1 MAVRPVLSIAASVAL
16 LLTLSPAVSKLAAAA
31 TTPAAGAAMSGGPH
45 EPSMRG
51 DGPAPAARPASIT
64 RADPAIDALIAKD
77 AKVEFVANGF
87 GLNEGTTWVRDGKG
101 SGFLL
106 VGGLLDNVLY
116 KITPDN
122 TVSVFMEKAGY
133 TGNDPDSV
141 GAQTRAGRSHV
152 LLIGPSCS
160 GVDPQGRILWCADDD
175 RKVMRLEKD
184 GTHTVLSDGA
194 GGKHFNGPND
204 ISIKSD
210 GAVYLTDNDFGLR
223 GAGKSPLKE
232 MEDGVWLIK
241 DGKTT
246 LVLSDKQL
254 GGIPNGITL
263 SADEK
268 FLYLSAFNKMMR
280 YVVKPDDT
288 LGEGTLFTEG
298 VGIGDGMR
306 SDTRGNIYSAGGAG
320 PGLIRVTSPQG
331 KMLGTIN
338 LPILSAEPKKQICS
352 TNVAFGDND
361 GRTLYVAGCDAVY
374 KIRLLVPGVLEG
386 PK

>member
-1 MAVRPVLSIAASVAL
+1 MQRFLTALVGSLSVLA
-16 LLTLSPAVSKLAAAA
+16 AVSVSMAADA
-31 TTPAAGAAMSGGPH
+31 PRP
-45 EPSMRG
+45 PSMRG
-51 DGPAPAARPASIT
+51 DGPAPAPQPASIT
-64 RADPAIDALIAKD
+64 REDPALDQLIASD
-77 AKVEFVANGF
+77 AKVELVATGF

-133 TGNDPDSV
+133 TGEDVDNV

-175 RKVMRLEKD
+175 REVMRLEKD
-184 GTHTVLSDGA
+184 GKHTVLSN
-194 GGKHFNGPND
+194 GGEGKRFNGPND

-223 GAGKSPLKE
+223 GAMKSPQKE

-246 LVLSDKQL
+246 RLLSQQQL

-268 FLYLSAFNKMMR
+268 FLYLSAFKKMLR

-288 LGEGTLFTEG
+288 LGEGTPFTEG

-306 SDTRGNIYSAGGAG
+306 SDTRGNIYSTGGAG
-320 PGLIRVTSPQG
+320 PGLVRVTSPQG
-331 KMLGTIN
+331 KLLGTIN
-338 LPILSAEPKKQICS
+338 LPVLGAEPKRQICA

-361 GRTLYVAGCDAVY
+361 GKTLYVAACDAVY
-374 KIRLLVPGVLEG
+374 KIRLKVAGVLEG
-386 PK
+386 PAH

>member
-1 MAVRPVLSIAASVAL
+1 MAMASTGVWAA
-16 LLTLSPAVSKLAAAA
+16 TSPASPVS
-31 TTPAAGAAMSGGPH
+31 PAPPVPQQ
-45 EPSMRG
+45 PSMRG
-51 DGPAPAARPASIT
+51 DGPAPAPKPSSIS
-64 RADPAIDALIAKD
+64 RLDPAIDALIAPD

-106 VGGLLDNVLY
+106 LGGLLDNVLY
-116 KITPDN
+116 KIAPDN

-133 TGNDPDSV
+133 TGTDVDNV

-175 RKVMRLEKD
+175 RQVMRLEKD
-184 GTHTVLSDGA
+184 GTHTVLSSGADG
-194 GGKHFNGPND
+194 KRFNGPND

-223 GAGKSPLKE
+223 GAMKSPLKE

-246 LVLSDKQL
+246 RLLTDKQL

-268 FLYLSAFNKMMR
+268 FLYLSAGSKMLR
-280 YVVKPDDT
+280 YAVKSDDT
-288 LGEGTLFTEG
+288 LGEGKPFTEG

-306 SDTRGNIYSAGGAG
+306 VDTRGNIYSTGGAG
-320 PGLIRVTSPQG
+320 PGLVRVTSAQG
-331 KMLGTIN
+331 KLLGTIN
-338 LPILSAEPKKQICS
+338 LPVLGAEPKKQICA

-361 GRTLYVAGCDAVY
+361 AKTLYIAACDAVY
-374 KIRLLVPGVLEG
+374 KIRLKVAGILEG
-386 PK
+386 PAH

>member
-1 MAVRPVLSIAASVAL
+1 MTLNRMGALAVGVLAWGGL
-16 LLTLSPAVSKLAAAA
+16 LGA
-31 TTPAAGAAMSGGPH
+31 AAGAAPGGN
-45 EPSMRG
+45 MRG
-51 DGPAPAARPASIT
+51 DGPAPSPAPFSIT
-64 RADPAIDALIAKD
+64 RTDPGLDELVAPDAQ
-77 AKVEFVANGF
+77 VELVATGF
-87 GLNEGTTWVRDGKG
+87 GLNEGTTWVRDGHG

-133 TGNDPDSV
+133 TGDDVDNV

-184 GTHTVLSDGA
+184 GRHTVLSEGS
-194 GGKHFNGPND
+194 GGKRFNGPND

-223 GAGKSPLKE
+223 GAMKSPQKE
-232 MEDGVWLIK
+232 MQDAVWLIK

-246 LVLSDKQL
+246 QLVTDKQL
-254 GGIPNGITL
+254 GGIPNGVTL

-280 YVVKPDDT
+280 YPVKPDDT
-288 LGEGTLFTEG
+288 LGEGTLFTQG

-306 SDTRGNIYSAGGAG
+306 SDIRGNIYSVGGAG
-320 PGLIRVTSPQG
+320 PGLVRVTAPTG
-331 KMLGTIN
+331 KLLGTIN
-338 LPILSAEPKKQICS
+338 LPILGAEPKKQICA
-352 TNVAFGDND
+352 TNVAFGDAD
-361 GRTLYVAGCDAVY
+361 AKTLYIAACDAVY
-374 KIRLLVPGVLEG
+374 KIRLKVPGVLEG
-386 PK
+386 PAQ